1 MEHQYGHRDVMW
13 KPSIFNSRFPCHFPI
28 YSPFL
33 VFSET
38 EMTDFPALQ
47 LMKSLPFQ
55 IPETW

>member
-1 MEHQYGHRDVMW
+1 MATMT
-13 KPSIFNSRFPCHFPI
+13 SRENPLYLTQEMPCHFPI

-33 VFSET
+33 IFSET

-55 IPETW
+55 IPET